1 MVKLGPLDGAKLGE
15 KFNFDFSAQEILN
28 INKLLTL
35 VKSRLNSSGKS
46 KLKDE
51 HDNVVYVDCDI
62 FSVDVLVTFLM
73 ISLSEF
79 NQTPY
84 FTNYSFAD
92 NLVVDTFADV
102 LVEGAVL
109 AALASQALIE
119 RGREFKI
126 EDNGLYFDPPSVA
139 EMLNTQYSTLLN
151 HHSEK
156 LKLIKGTSQ
165 IFDFTKK
172 NK

>member
-1 MVKLGPLDGAKLGE
+1 MVKTGPLNATKVGDQ
-15 KFNFDFSAQEILN
+15 FDFDFSPQAVIN

-35 VKSRLNSSGKS
+35 VKSRLYSAGKQ
-46 KLKDE
+46 KHKDE
-51 HDNVVYVDCDI
+51 HDNVVYVDCSI
-62 FSVDVLVTFLM
+62 FSVDMLVQFLV

-84 FTNYSFAD
+84 FTSYSFED
-92 NLVVDTFADV
+92 NLVVDTFTDV

-126 EDNGLYFDPPSVA
+126 EDNGVYFDPPNIA
-139 EMLNTQYSTLLN
+139 DMLNTQYATLLS
-151 HHSEK
+151 HHYEK

-165 IFDFTKK
+165 IFDFKK